1 MKSRKEWKIL
11 GRLRKFPPDFV
22 FEVIANFLISS
33 FLERQRR
40 ALTCQT
46 PSLELSDLVYCNTWI
61 VWTPYY
67 EVYCMNFIMML
78 IEKSGQFIA
87 NERRV
92 INVKLNVIN
101 FERDKLK
108 SEKSGSKN
116 FENDEFEMFELPF
129 HVLGMTTKILLYVE
143 KKFDSKK

>member
-1 MKSRKEWKIL
+1 MENSGKAPEISSRFRFWVD
-11 GRLRKFPPDFV
+11 RKFSH
-22 FEVIANFLISS
+22 FEFFEKTAKSS
-33 FLERQRR
+33 
-40 ALTCQT
+40 QT
-46 PSLELSDLVYCNTWI
+46 SSLELSDLVYCNTMI

-101 FERDKLK
+101 FERDSNSKAK
-108 SEKSGSKN
+108 SREAKTSKTTSSKCSN
-116 FENDEFEMFELPF
+116 CLSTCSEWQQKYCYMLRKNSIRKNRL
-129 HVLGMTTKILLYVE
+129 LGE
-143 KKFDSKK
+143 

>member
-1 MKSRKEWKIL
+1 
-11 GRLRKFPPDFV
+11 
-22 FEVIANFLISS
+22 
-33 FLERQRR
+33 
-40 ALTCQT
+40 
-46 PSLELSDLVYCNTWI
+46 
-61 VWTPYY
+61 
-67 EVYCMNFIMML
+67 ML